1 MDMDVR
7 LHSSRPTG
15 RKNLCN
21 IVEPVVDQRGHRA
34 GENPGRDDDADEN
47 EDDHG
52 RHRLSQGLLHALHQI
67 VKLVAQRGGY
77 QAGNGQRDE
86 QDDVDVKSQDYDA

>member
-1 MDMDVR
+1 M
-7 LHSSRPTG
+7 PE
-15 RKNLCN
+15 K
-21 IVEPVVDQRGHRA
+21 IQ
-34 GENPGRDDDADEN
+34 DAMMMPMKI

-77 QAGNGQRDE
+77 QAGKGQRDE